1 MLKKIWDNLEEFIIV
16 PLIFAM
22 SIIIFIQVIARY
34 VFGNSLTWSEELAR
48 YLFIW
53 LVYFSVSFTA
63 RREKH
68 IRIDAAI
75 NLYPKP
81 FRPVLEIISE
91 IIVLAFSV
99 FIAVTGVTVF
109 KKIAWSGQMSPAIG
123 LPMQFVYAAPMVGM
137 ALTAIR
143 QLQCIFRKIKALS
156 YGEQDEEVTKA

>member
-1 MLKKIWDNLEEFIIV
+1 MRKIWDNLEEFIII

-22 SIIIFIQVIARY
+22 SFIIFIQVIARY
-34 VFGNSLTWSEELAR
+34 VFHNSLTWSEELAR
-48 YLFIW
+48 YLFVW

-63 RREKH
+63 RRQKH

-75 NLYPKP
+75 NLYPKAM
-81 FRPVLEIISE
+81 RPIIEIVSE
-91 IIVLAFSV
+91 VIVLAFSI

-109 KKIAWSGQMSPAIG
+109 QKITWSGQMSPAIG

-143 QLQCIFRKIKALS
+143 QIQCIIEKIGKLGH
-156 YGEQDEEVTKA
+156 YEDEEANEV

>member
-1 MLKKIWDNLEEFIIV
+1 MKKIWDNLEEFIII

-22 SIIIFIQVIARY
+22 SFIIFIQVVARY
-34 VFGNSLTWSEELAR
+34 VFHNSLTWSEELAR

-63 RREKH
+63 RRQKH

-75 NLYPKP
+75 NLYPKA
-81 FRPVLEIISE
+81 FRPILEIISE

-109 KKIAWSGQMSPAIG
+109 HKITWSGQMSPAIG
-123 LPMQFVYAAPMVGM
+123 LPMQFVYAAPMIGM

-143 QLQCIFRKIKALS
+143 QLQCIMQKIKALS
-156 YGEQDEEVTKA
+156 NGEQNEEVTEA

>member
-1 MLKKIWDNLEEFIIV
+1 MRKIWDNLEEFIII

-22 SIIIFIQVIARY
+22 SFIIFIQVIARY
-34 VFGNSLTWSEELAR
+34 VFHNSLTWSEELAR
-48 YLFIW
+48 YLFVW

-63 RREKH
+63 RRQKH

-75 NLYPKP
+75 NLYPKAM
-81 FRPVLEIISE
+81 RPIIEIVSE
-91 IIVLAFSV
+91 VIVLAFSV

-109 KKIAWSGQMSPAIG
+109 QKIEWSGQMSPAIG

-143 QLQCIFRKIKALS
+143 QLQCIIEKIGKL
-156 YGEQDEEVTKA
+156 GHPEDEEASEV

>member
-1 MLKKIWDNLEEFIIV
+1 MRKIWDNLEEFIII

-22 SIIIFIQVIARY
+22 SFIIFIQVIARY
-34 VFGNSLTWSEELAR
+34 VFHNSLTWSEELAR
-48 YLFIW
+48 YLFVW

-63 RREKH
+63 RRQKH

-75 NLYPKP
+75 NLYPKAM
-81 FRPVLEIISE
+81 RPIIEIVSE
-91 IIVLAFSV
+91 VIVLAFSV

-109 KKIAWSGQMSPAIG
+109 QKIEWSGQMSPAIG

-143 QLQCIFRKIKALS
+143 QLQCIIEKIGKL
-156 YGEQDEEVTKA
+156 GHPEDEEANEV

>member
-1 MLKKIWDNLEEFIIV
+1 MKKIWDNLEEFIII

-22 SIIIFIQVIARY
+22 SIIIFVQVIARY

-63 RREKH
+63 RRQKH

-75 NLYPKP
+75 NLYPKG
-81 FRPVLEIISE
+81 FRPILEIISE

-109 KKIAWSGQMSPAIG
+109 HKIAWSGQMSPAIG

-143 QLQCIFRKIKALS
+143 QLQCILQKIKELS
-156 YGEQDEEVTKA
+156 NGEYKEVDEA